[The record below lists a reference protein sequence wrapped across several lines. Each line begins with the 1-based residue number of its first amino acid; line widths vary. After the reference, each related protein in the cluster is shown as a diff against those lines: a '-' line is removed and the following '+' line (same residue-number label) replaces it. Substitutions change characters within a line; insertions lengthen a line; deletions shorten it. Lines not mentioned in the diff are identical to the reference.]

1 MQKKFL
7 LFDFDGVLADSFNEA
22 YSVTKTIRP
31 WITTEDEYRDLF
43 MGNVYEVLAA
53 HEKSDARLLTTQAE
67 DVFFIKYFEL
77 MKHVDVI
84 PAMREIIPILAAS
97 HRLLI
102 ISSAYGYIIKDV
114 LERGNLLHHFE
125 EILGSDVERN
135 KTKKIQTVFD
145 RHGADPSDALFIT
158 DTAGDVRE
166 ARKVNVDSIAVTWGY
181 HNTDRLLT
189 ADPFAI
195 VHTPQELL
203 LTIQNR

>member
-7 LFDFDGVLADSFNEA
+7 LFDFDGVLTDSFNEA
-22 YSVTKTIRP
+22 YSVTKSIRP

-43 MGNVYEVLAA
+43 MGNVYEVLAS

-67 DVFFIKYFEL
+67 DGFFEKYFEL

-84 PAMREIIPILAAS
+84 PAMREIIPVLAAS

-145 RHGADPSDALFIT
+145 RHGVDPSDALFIT
-158 DTAGDVRE
+158 DTAGDVKE
-166 ARKVNVDSIAVTWGY
+166 ARKVNVDSVAVTWGY
-181 HNTDRLLT
+181 HNIDRLLT

-195 VHTPQELL
+195 VHSPQELL

>member
-67 DVFFIKYFEL
+67 DGFFIKYFEL

-145 RHGADPSDALFIT
+145 RHGVDPSETLFIT

>member
-7 LFDFDGVLADSFNEA
+7 LFDFDGVLTDSFNEA
-22 YSVTKTIRP
+22 YSVTKSIRP

-43 MGNVYEVLAA
+43 MGNVYEVLAS

-67 DVFFIKYFEL
+67 DGFFIKYFEL

-84 PAMREIIPILAAS
+84 PAMREIIPVLAAS

-145 RHGADPSDALFIT
+145 RHGADPSETLFIT
-158 DTAGDVRE
+158 DTAGDVHE

-181 HNTDRLLT
+181 HNANRLLT

-203 LTIQNR
+203 LTIQKR